1 MTGCERKD
9 TPELGTVP
17 PVTYNHLFLK
27 FDLIFCSEG
36 VPIFPVIRE
45 SVSSPIKPSKQ
56 ASSKLRRMLKPLAF
70 VLLCFTV
77 CSAWAQQQ
85 TITQIR
91 VIGNRRIPKE
101 TILARLFSHEGETF
115 DPTTVERDFNS
126 LWNTGYF
133 EDVRIEREDNP
144 KGGIILDIY
153 VREKSTIREINYK
166 GLNSVTQSDVLDRLK
181 KEKVSFSVESQ
192 YDPTRLAQV
201 ETVLRELLAE
211 HGHQFATVKADVKT
225 IPPASVQ
232 VNFIVKE
239 GPRVKVGNISFT
251 GNQNLSSRTLRAS
264 MKNLRPIG
272 IPRSII
278 FENLFARTYD
288 ASKLEEDSERVRQ
301 AYRDRGYFRASTE
314 DPLKHIRNEG
324 GLSFITFRPRRGKRI
339 DIRIP
344 VEEGARYRLGS
355 ITFKGN
361 KAVPDANLRALRA
374 QFPMRD
380 GEWFNYTAFGKGLQ
394 NLQKAYGQLGYI
406 NFSASPNP
414 SIDDDKKTVSFVVD
428 LEEGKPFY
436 VSRIEFQGN
445 TVTRDFVIRR
455 QLALEE
461 GQIYNSHLW
470 ELSILRL
477 NQLDYFDPI
486 KVDQDSETHQNPEDG
501 TVDLLLKVHEKG
513 KNSIGL
519 NGGVSGLSG
528 TFIGLNYQTNN
539 FLGLGETLS
548 VQASAGNLSRN
559 LLFGFNEPYL
569 HNRPVSLGFQIYSQK
584 TDFNAAKAYNVTGA
598 DANTTAAVN
607 SLTQN
612 YNQSTTGFTVSAA
625 YPIRH
630 SFKRLGVTYTLN
642 RSSVTAF
649 SAASQN
655 LFQTLAFRSGIQG
668 QNSLDGIVSSMVSF
682 SYTWNTL
689 DSSYMPRTGSSF
701 SSALQLA
708 GLWGNVRYISPI
720 VEYKQFRPIKWF
732 KFNNEGRNILG
743 YRIQANYIQG
753 ISGDVAPPFNRFY
766 GGGEGEIRGFDLR
779 TATPYGFVPTKV
791 LFNLTNPDGS
801 CVPRDP
807 TNPQTNQ
814 CVQVPIPVY
823 GIGPIGGDTQFT
835 GNVEYRIPLVGRTA
849 ALEIFDDFGMNMALN
864 SGQLRQSPEGFD
876 ILNSPLYGC
885 PNYINGACVGGQQIQ
900 FDRNIRPIPG
910 TNYVPR
916 MSIGAQI
923 SVMMPIINAPF
934 RIYYAY
940 NPLRL
945 YDTINGENL
954 ITRSMFPAGGAGDY
968 SYAQS
973 QQLYGSLFE
982 LREPNKTFRLTVSTT
997 F

>member
-1 MTGCERKD
+1 MTGDRRND
-9 TPELGTVP
+9 TPELGTAP
-17 PVTYNHLFLK
+17 PVTYNRLFLK
-27 FDLIFCSEG
+27 FHLIFCCEG
-36 VPIFPVIRE
+36 VPIFPVMRE
-45 SVSSPIKPSKQ
+45 SVSSPIKTSQ
-56 ASSKLRRMLKPLAF
+56 NASRKFRRTLKPLAF

-77 CSAWAQQQ
+77 FSAWAQQQ

-101 TILARLFSHEGETF
+101 TIVARLFSHEGEPF
-115 DPTTVERDFNS
+115 DPSTVERDFNS

-133 EDVRIEREDNP
+133 ESVRIEREDNP

-153 VREKSTIREINYK
+153 VTEKATIREINYK

-181 KEKVSFSVESQ
+181 KEKVAFSVESQ
-192 YDPTRLAQV
+192 YDPTRIARV
-201 ETVLRELLAE
+201 EAVIRELLAE
-211 HGHQFATVKADVKT
+211 HGHQFATIKADVKR

-232 VNFIVKE
+232 VNFLIKE
-239 GPRVKVGNISFT
+239 GPKVKVGNISFT
-251 GNQNLSSRTLRAS
+251 GNQHVSARELRLA

-272 IPRSII
+272 IPHSII
-278 FENLFARTYD
+278 FENLFAKTYD
-288 ASKLEEDSERVRQ
+288 ASKLEEDAERVRR
-301 AYRDRGYFRASTE
+301 AYQDQGYFRASTGE
-314 DPLKHIRNEG
+314 PLTHLRNEG
-324 GLSFITFRPRRGKRI
+324 GLSFFTFRPRKGKRI

-344 VEEGARYRLGS
+344 VDEGARYRLGS

-374 QFPMRD
+374 QFPLKD
-380 GEWFNYTAFGKGLQ
+380 GEYFNFTAFGKGLQ

-406 NFSASPNP
+406 NFSASPEP
-414 SIDDDKKTVSFVVD
+414 KIDDDKKTVSFVVD

-455 QLALEE
+455 ELLLEE
-461 GQIYNSHLW
+461 GQVYNSHLW
-470 ELSILRL
+470 ELSLLRL
-477 NQLDYFDPI
+477 NQLDYFNPL
-486 KVDQDSETHQNPEDG
+486 KVDQDSETHQNPEAG
-501 TVDLLLKVHEKG
+501 TVDLLLKVTEKG

-528 TFIGLNYQTNN
+528 TFLGLNYQTNN

-569 HNRPVSLGFQIYSQK
+569 RNKPVSLGFQIYSSK
-584 TDFNAAKAYNVTGA
+584 YDYNSAKSYNLSGA

-612 YNQSTTGFTVSAA
+612 YNQSVTGFTVSGKL
-625 YPIRH
+625 PIRH
-630 SFKRLGVTYTLN
+630 TFKNVGITYSLN

-668 QNSLDGIVSSMVSF
+668 GNSLDGIVNSMISL
-682 SYTWNTL
+682 SYAWNKL
-689 DSSYMPRTGSSF
+689 DSSYMPRSGSSF
-701 SSALQLA
+701 SAALQLA
-708 GLWGNVRYISPI
+708 GLWGNVRYFEPVI
-720 VEYKQFRPIKWF
+720 EYKQFRPIKWF
-732 KFNNEGRNILG
+732 RFNNEGRNVLG

-766 GGGEGEIRGFDLR
+766 AGGEADLRGFDIR
-779 TATPYGFVPTKV
+779 TATPYGFVPTRV
-791 LFNLTNPDGS
+791 LFNLTNPDGT

-814 CVQVPIPVY
+814 CVQVPLPVY
-823 GIGPIGGDTQFT
+823 GIGPIGGDTQIT
-835 GNVEYRIPLVGRTA
+835 GNLEYRIPLVGRTA
-849 ALEIFDDFGMNMALN
+849 ALEFFDDFGMNMATN
-864 SGQLRQSPEGFD
+864 IGQLKQSPQGFD
-876 ILNSPLYGC
+876 SLNAPLYGC
-885 PNYINGACVGGQQIQ
+885 PNYVNGACVGGQPVQ
-900 FDRNIRPIPG
+900 FDRFIRPIGG

-916 MSIGAQI
+916 MSLGAQI

-945 YDTINGENL
+945 YDNINGQNL

-968 SYAQS
+968 SFAQAT
-973 QQLYGSLFE
+973 QLYGSLYE